1 MKVSGSSE
9 VGLGDGLPMG
19 KNVVYEGH
27 RMR

>member
-1 MKVSGSSE
+1 MNVSGSSE

-19 KNVVYEGH
+19 KNVVYEGD